1 MKILGID
8 TGGTFTDMVVLD
20 QETGEVQQFKTPSTP
35 KDPDLAVII
44 CLEELFNRGVSPDE
58 VTSFVHGTTL
68 GTNLLIQGKGAL
80 VGILV
85 TEGFSG
91 ISDVWQVPRFGA
103 DMYQIYVEKRP
114 FVLPRYREEIREY
127 VGEIPRDL
135 EICRN
140 EGFEEVMM
148 YPSVNIQ
155 VFYVFRRE
163 CLT

>member
-35 KDPDLAVII
+35 KDPGLAVII

-114 FVLPRYREEIREY
+114 FILPRYREEIREY

-148 YPSVNIQ
+148 YPSVNI
-155 VFYVFRRE
+155 
-163 CLT
+163 